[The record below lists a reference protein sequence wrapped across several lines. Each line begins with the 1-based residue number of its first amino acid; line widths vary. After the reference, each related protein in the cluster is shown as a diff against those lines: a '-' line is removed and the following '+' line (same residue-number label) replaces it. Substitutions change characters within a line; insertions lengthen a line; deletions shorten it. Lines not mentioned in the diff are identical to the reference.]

1 MRSVT
6 SPGAIG
12 HTGEVKPDAL
22 RALWIDAVVRAGGDD
37 KLARRTWDGLAT
49 AYAESHRAYH
59 TLDHVARVLVAAH
72 HIDVGLA
79 DDDRTAVELAAFAHD
94 VVHDGRPR
102 QDEQASAAWLRQ
114 RLAACRPEVVERAAG
129 LIELTSTHQPPPG
142 DLAAALFCD
151 ADLAI
156 LAASPE
162 EYDGYVA
169 ALRKE
174 YVAVDDA
181 TWRTARSAVLRE
193 FLDRPR
199 LFATDAMHNRRAD
212 ARANIVRELET
223 LEF

>member
-1 MRSVT
+1 MSSVT
-6 SPGAIG
+6 PPSVVGDTEG
-12 HTGEVKPDAL
+12 VKPDAL
-22 RALWIDAVVRAGGDD
+22 RALWIDAVARAGGDE
-37 KLARRTWDGLAT
+37 KLGRRTWDEIAT

-59 TLDHVARVLVAAH
+59 TLDHVARVLVAAN
-72 HIDVGLA
+72 HIQVGLD
-79 DDDRTAVELAAFAHD
+79 DDDRTAVELATFAHD

-102 QDEQASAAWLRQ
+102 DDERASAAWLRQ
-114 RLAACRPEVVERAAG
+114 KLASCRADIVERAAG
-129 LIELTSTHQPPPG
+129 LVEVTATHQPPPG
-142 DLAAALFCD
+142 DRAAALFCD

-156 LAASPE
+156 LAAAPE
-162 EYDGYVA
+162 EYDAYVS

-181 TWRTARSAVLRE
+181 TWRAARSAVLRE

-199 LFATDAMHNRRAD
+199 LFTTDSMHNRRAD